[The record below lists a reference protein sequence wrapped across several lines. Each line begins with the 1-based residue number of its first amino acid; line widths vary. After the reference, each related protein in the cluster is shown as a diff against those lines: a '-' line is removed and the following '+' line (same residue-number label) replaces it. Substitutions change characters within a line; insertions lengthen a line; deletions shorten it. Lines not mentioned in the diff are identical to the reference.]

1 EKLSDI
7 LTYITQKPFSRLP
20 LYNTNTDDISGFVL
34 RDDLLL
40 ASAQGRNEEII
51 KSLKREIYTVPET
64 VSLSMLLERLI
75 KEHQH
80 IALVVNEYG
89 ETAGLVT
96 LEDLMETL
104 IGVEIVDET
113 DKVEDMRAL
122 ARKLWLKRAK
132 RFGFEED
139 TDG

>member
-1 EKLSDI
+1 
-7 LTYITQKPFSRLP
+7 
-20 LYNTNTDDISGFVL
+20 
-34 RDDLLL
+34 
-40 ASAQGRNEEII
+40 
-51 KSLKREIYTVPET
+51 
-64 VSLSMLLERLI
+64 MLLERLI